1 MTKQMPS
8 DNALTLLSLDLE
20 AGSGVLIDYAVRQA
34 NRCGD
39 TIHIVHVAKPG
50 QDRQAREF
58 THEKLEQLVKA
69 HTPQGTQLS
78 TEIRSGTP
86 EESIPALAAE
96 LGASIIILGRRRR
109 SDVERIY
116 VGSTTSAVISDAP
129 CAVLVVPLT
138 RKDK

>member
-1 MTKQMPS
+1 MPS
-8 DNALTLLSLDLE
+8 DNALTLLCLDLE
-20 AGSGVLIDYAVRQA
+20 AGSEALIDHAVQRA

-39 TIHIVHVAKPG
+39 TIHMLHVTHAG
-50 QDRQAREF
+50 QDEQTCEF
-58 THEKLEQLVKA
+58 IRDKLEQLVKR
-69 HTPQGTQLS
+69 HTVQGTPLS
-78 TEIRSGTP
+78 TEIRFGTP
-86 EESIPALAAE
+86 EEEIPALAAE